1 MCQCHHS
8 HGYYYGGHSGHQGGC
23 CCHGHHP
30 GGFHRHYLTAVE
42 KKDRLEAYLK
52 ELQAEV
58 KAVEERLKELGEGA

>member
-1 MCQCHHS
+1 MCNGQSCS
-8 HGYYYGGHSGHQGGC
+8 PRGGC

>member
-1 MCQCHHS
+1 M
-8 HGYYYGGHSGHQGGC
+8 
-23 CCHGHHP
+23 
-30 GGFHRHYLTAVE
+30 E

>member
-1 MCQCHHS
+1 MFKS
-8 HGYYYGGHSGHQGGC
+8 HDCDPRRGC

-30 GGFHRHYLTAVE
+30 GGFHRRFLTTAE
-42 KKDRLEAYLK
+42 KKARLEEYLK